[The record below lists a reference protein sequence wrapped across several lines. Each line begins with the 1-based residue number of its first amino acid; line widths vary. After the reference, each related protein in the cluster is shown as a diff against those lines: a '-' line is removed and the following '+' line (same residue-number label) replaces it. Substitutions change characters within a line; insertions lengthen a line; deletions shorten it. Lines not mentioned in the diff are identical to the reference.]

1 MLYIMEGRVKMK
13 AEWMSTSEVAK
24 KYKVTSREVLYARKR
39 GLLQGIRVGWI
50 WMFPTKD
57 LPKKWPVRQKRK
69 KVS

>member
-1 MLYIMEGRVKMK
+1 MK

-50 WMFPTKD
+50 WMFLTKD